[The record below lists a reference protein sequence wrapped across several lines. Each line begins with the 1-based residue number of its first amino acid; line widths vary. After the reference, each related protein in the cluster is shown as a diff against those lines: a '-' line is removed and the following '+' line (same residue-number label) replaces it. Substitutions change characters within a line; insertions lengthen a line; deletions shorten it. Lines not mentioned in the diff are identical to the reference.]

1 VVEGIAPESDRTE
14 APWTGAATVEL
25 GERLRQPES
34 VLEYIIERVPHSIFW
49 KDREGHFLGGN
60 QNLLRD
66 VGLSSLHQLL
76 GKTDA
81 DLGFPPEQ
89 VEHFR
94 KCDLDVMSSGHPL
107 LDIEEFQD
115 QADGTHTLLTSKV
128 PLRDAAGQV
137 IGMLGIYVDITER
150 KRMEEQLR
158 QARDAAL
165 AASRAKGEF
174 LTVMSHELRTP
185 LTLILGPLD
194 YLLTRPC
201 PPLPSD
207 VRDDLQRMRRNA
219 SRLLTLVNDILDFV
233 VIEAGQMHF
242 DLESVD
248 VVELVSQLVAD
259 AKPAALR
266 AGIDLGFSADGEL
279 GRVALDRRKFEKIT
293 LNLVG
298 NALKFTP
305 PQGRVLVELHVDP
318 GGGPSLPGAHFELS
332 VSDTGPGIPKE
343 KQHLLFQ
350 RFQQIDSSTTRKHEG
365 TGIGLAL
372 VKDLAHMHGGS
383 VGLESEPGKG
393 SRFFVK
399 IPRKVDG
406 IARSSEAPVRSPPPG
421 AAVGAEVAAPAL
433 ATRPRPPAEWLGPD
447 EESLQPGAEGERPR
461 VLVAED
467 NPDMRRYLGKILGAE
482 YRVEAVTDG
491 RRALEAARARP
502 PAVIVSDVMMP
513 EVDGLE
519 LLAQLK
525 RDSELRHIPVLL
537 LTAKASADELVGG
550 LDRGADDYLAKPF
563 SPEELCARVRA
574 ARRLHDAY
582 RALDEKHREL
592 QAAHAELRRTQEE
605 LVHAAK
611 ISAVG
616 TLVAGLSHELN
627 NPLGVILMNAQST
640 LTSTDV
646 AFQRRSLELIVRHTK
661 RCAQLV
667 ARLLDFSHKKPA
679 ERQPLCVGS
688 MIERVVDL
696 ASIRARRGDVEL
708 RIDTAGVRA
717 ADDLHIPV
725 CIQEIETAL
734 LNLVTNALDATPR
747 GGSVVLSANSRERD
761 ERPGLELEVRDT
773 GRGIPL
779 EVLPHVFDPFFT
791 TKSVGQGTGLGLA
804 ITRRVVENHSGRV
817 DLESGNDGTVVRLWL
832 PAGQAASASSAPEAR

>member
-1 VVEGIAPESDRTE
+1 M
-14 APWTGAATVEL
+14 GAATDEL
-25 GERLRQPES
+25 GQRLRQPES

-60 QNLLRD
+60 RNLLRD
-66 VGLSSLHQLL
+66 VGLSSFDQLL

-94 KCDLDVMSSGHPL
+94 KCDLDVMNSGRPL

-165 AASRAKGEF
+165 SASRAKGEF

-194 YLLTRPC
+194 YLLTRPL

-219 SRLLTLVNDILDFV
+219 GRLLTLVNDILDFV
-233 VIEAGQMHF
+233 VIEAGQMHL
-242 DLESVD
+242 DPESVD
-248 VVELVSQLVAD
+248 VVDLVSQLVAD
-259 AKPAALR
+259 AKPAAQR
-266 AGIDLGFSADGEL
+266 AGIELGFSADGEL
-279 GRVALDRRKFEKIT
+279 GRVVLDRRKFEKIT
-293 LNLVG
+293 LNLVA

-305 PQGRVLVELHVDP
+305 PQGRVLVELRGDP

-399 IPRKVDG
+399 IPRKLDG
-406 IARSSEAPVRSPPPG
+406 IARSAEGPVRSPPPG
-421 AAVGAEVAAPAL
+421 AAARAEVAGPAL
-433 ATRPRPPAEWLGPD
+433 AMRPRPPSEWLVPD
-447 EESLQPGAEGERPR
+447 EESPQPGSEGERPR

-467 NPDMRRYLGKILGAE
+467 NPDMRDYLGKILGAE
-482 YRVEAVTDG
+482 YRVEAVADG
-491 RRALEAARARP
+491 RRALEAARARA

-525 RDSELRHIPVLL
+525 QDPELRHIPVLL
-537 LTAKASADELVGG
+537 LTAKAGAAELVGG

-582 RALDEKHREL
+582 RALDQKHREL
-592 QAAHAELRRTQEE
+592 ETAHAQLRRTQEE

-627 NPLGVILMNAQST
+627 TPLGVILMNAQSM
-640 LTSTDV
+640 LTSTDE
-646 AFQRRSLELIVRHTK
+646 ALQRNSLELIVRHTK
-661 RCAQLV
+661 RCAQLIG
-667 ARLLDFSHKKPA
+667 RLLDFSRKKPA
-679 ERQPLCVGS
+679 VRQPLCAGS

-717 ADDLHIPV
+717 ADKLHIPV
-725 CIQEIETAL
+725 CLQEIETAL

-747 GGSVVLSANSRERD
+747 GGSVVLSANARERD

-773 GRGIPL
+773 GGGIPP

-791 TKSVGQGTGLGLA
+791 TKPVGQGTGLGLA
-804 ITRRVVENHSGRV
+804 ITRRVAENHSGRV
-817 DLESGNDGTVVRLWL
+817 DIESGNDGTVVRLWL
-832 PAGQAASASSAPEAR
+832 PARRAASAAWPAPEAR